1 MRRASLVIL
10 GGMTL
15 LWRGLAVSVVAVE
28 LVWVCSGC
36 SGRGAPAEPRKLTA
50 LRTAADSH
58 VTSLLMIKRW
68 SPILHTRTLAG
79 KGSCKLDWQV
89 LPPQP
94 GDPLGAQRL
103 AGTLS
108 DCTTV
113 EALILL
119 DGSGTQELH
128 YPDGRWKTMTWSPVR
143 EDGPW
148 RKMDLHER
156 LEPAPV
162 FIPMAK
168 EGPWEGVELD
178 YEFGWLSGSPKNE
191 QRWAGAATLA
201 DSRDMQFVL
210 ERNDERDHLELRPHD
225 GSRLEV
231 RVPLEPQPWTLW
243 WPIFEQG
250 AEGSYQDP
258 AGNRQTFRLR
268 GSADT
273 RWEEWSFAGEDGTVA
288 SFTID
293 EDFVGAG
300 EVKMDGQLLG
310 WLGWQSDGNGKL
322 YPVGA
327 GVLDAVPSAAARD
340 FQVDQW
346 IRNIA
351 AMGPTPRY

>member
-1 MRRASLVIL
+1 
-10 GGMTL
+10 MTL
-15 LWRGLAVSVVAVE
+15 LWRGLAVSVVAAE
-28 LVWVCSGC
+28 LVCACSGC
-36 SGRGAPAEPRKLTA
+36 SGRGAPAEPRELGA
-50 LRTAADSH
+50 LRTAADNH
-58 VTSLLMIKRW
+58 LTSLLMVKRW
-68 SPILHTRTLAG
+68 FPILHTRTLAG
-79 KGSCKLDWQV
+79 KGGCTLDWQV
-89 LPPQP
+89 LPPRP
-94 GDPLGAQRL
+94 SDPPGAQRL

-113 EALILL
+113 DALILP

-128 YPDGRWKTMTWSPVR
+128 YPDGREKTVTWSPTR
-143 EDGPW
+143 QDGSW
-148 RKMDLHER
+148 RKIDLEEKLWDDAR
-156 LEPAPV
+156 
-162 FIPMAK
+162 
-168 EGPWEGVELD
+168 LD

-191 QRWAGAATLA
+191 QEWAGAATLA

-210 ERNDERDHLELRPHD
+210 ERNDERDHLELRFHD

-243 WPIFEQG
+243 WPVFEQG

-258 AGNRQTFRLR
+258 AGNEQTFRLR
-268 GSADT
+268 GPADT
-273 RWEEWSFAGEDGTVA
+273 RWEEWSFSAEDGTVA
-288 SFTID
+288 SFAID

-300 EVKMDGQLLG
+300 EIKMDGQLLG